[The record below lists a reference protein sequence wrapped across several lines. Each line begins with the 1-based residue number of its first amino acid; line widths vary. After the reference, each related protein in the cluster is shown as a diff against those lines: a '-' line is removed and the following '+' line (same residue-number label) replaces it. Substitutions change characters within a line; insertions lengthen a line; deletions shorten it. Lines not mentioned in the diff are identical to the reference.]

1 MQIRLER
8 HVFMT
13 THTTDHN
20 KKPEVKPA
28 AMAAGGSSK
37 PAACANM
44 HEGKVISVEGNKLH
58 STCHEGKSHSH
69 TVAADAKVTCDGASC
84 KTEELKP
91 GAKIRVTTKPED
103 KHTATKVESIQK
115 HTEFAKA

>member
-1 MQIRLER
+1 
-8 HVFMT
+8 MT

-20 KKPEVKPA
+20 KTPEDKKATPA
-28 AMAAGGSSK
+28 ASGSAM
-37 PAACANM
+37 PAACANT
-44 HEGKVISVEGNKLH
+44 HEGKVTSVEGNKLH

-69 TVAADAKVTCDGASC
+69 TVAADAKVTSDGAAC
-84 KTEELKP
+84 KAEDLKP

-103 KHTATKVESIQK
+103 KHTAPKVESIQK

>member
-1 MQIRLER
+1 
-8 HVFMT
+8 MT

-20 KKPEVKPA
+20 KKHEDKKGG
-28 AMAAGGSSK
+28 MASECSSQ
-37 PAACANM
+37 PAACANT
-44 HEGKVISVEGNKLH
+44 HEGKVTSVAGNKLN

-69 TVAADAKVTCDGASC
+69 TVAADAKVTCDGATC
-84 KTEELKP
+84 KTEDLKP